1 MIILGNGSVEDYEQ
15 CGEQNVQRI
24 FDHFDGGV
32 LHIHSNGRHLL
43 NAVSRLKGLKAIL
56 MLDEKDNPPAFEVLP
71 EIKKEVGD
79 VPLVVS
85 VNEDVF
91 EQQLRKNTLPGGVFY
106 WVKSTKSVEDVNRI
120 MEKVRKYRC

>member
-1 MIILGNGSVEDYEQ
+1 
-15 CGEQNVQRI
+15 
-24 FDHFDGGV
+24 
-32 LHIHSNGRHLL
+32 
-43 NAVSRLKGLKAIL
+43 
-56 MLDEKDNPPAFEVLP
+56 
-71 EIKKEVGD
+71 VGD

-91 EQQLRKNTLPGGVFY
+91 EQQLKKNTLPGGVFY